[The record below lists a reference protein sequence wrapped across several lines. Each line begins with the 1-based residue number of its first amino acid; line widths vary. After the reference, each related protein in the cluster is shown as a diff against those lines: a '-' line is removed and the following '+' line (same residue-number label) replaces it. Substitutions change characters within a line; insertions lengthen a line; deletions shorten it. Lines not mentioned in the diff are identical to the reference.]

1 MEKACMISPVGIISK
16 HSLFALPVLSLEF
29 RSFDFVAETFQFL
42 AWFLRH
48 ERKVAGIRMSIGIN
62 LCVSIDTVG
71 RVA

>member
-42 AWFLRH
+42 A
-48 ERKVAGIRMSIGIN
+48 
-62 LCVSIDTVG
+62 
-71 RVA
+71 